1 MLVEAKVSVL
11 GSWFFV
17 RGSGSWFGVPVQGSS
32 FKTFRPRSRFHFC
45 ERLQPEPSSQ
55 EPEPRAEPRTP
66 NLNAERRTTN
76 PEPTRLSVS
85 APAPYPSSRPW
96 IR

>member
-11 GSWFFV
+11 GSWFLV

-55 EPEPRAEPRTP
+55 EPEPRAGTQIPEP
-66 NLNAERRTTN
+66 ERRTKN
-76 PEPTRLSVS
+76 HE
-85 APAPYPSSRPW
+85 SRTDKAQC
-96 IR
+96 